1 MGNLTSKEAAICKLN
16 VALNSHNPAAIN
28 VAKYEVFKATSN
40 ILEWVSD
47 YTFLSKL
54 GVPFDYG
61 VDIIRK
67 GERFYRIRTYDEKVD
82 YSDAKQ
88 WEPPP
93 SRPKNRANEQGQCAL
108 YLGSTEMVCLLE
120 THIERG
126 APYMLATYECVDD
139 ITLAGFLQMDKNN
152 QLHNLI
158 GMVLN
163 SFLIAPAR
171 NDKNAELFS
180 FLDEYYGKLT
190 VDELHI
196 YDDIKLPFKFGV
208 LNQKGNYYKL
218 TNLFCETFEKKSSE
232 GIRYSSCYLPME
244 TIGIECSDYNIVLYE
259 KGISRMKFVGCE
271 KKKNT
276 QSFTSVD
283 IVKALLGK
291 DAKK

>member
-1 MGNLTSKEAAICKLN
+1 MANLTSKEEAICKLTD
-16 VALNSHNPAAIN
+16 ALNSHNSAAIN
-28 VAKYEVFKATSN
+28 LAKYEVFKEASN

-54 GVPFDYG
+54 GVSFDYG
-61 VDIIRK
+61 VDVIRK
-67 GERFYRIRTYDEKVD
+67 GERLYRIRTYDETVD

-88 WEPPP
+88 WASPP
-93 SRPKNRANEQGQCAL
+93 SRPKNRANVQGQCAL
-108 YLGSTEMVCLLE
+108 YLGSTETICLLE
-120 THIERG
+120 THIEKG

-139 ITLAGFLQMDKNN
+139 ITLAGFLQMDRNN

-163 SFLIAPAR
+163 AFFIAPAR

-180 FLDEYYGKLT
+180 FLDKYYGKLT

-196 YDDIKLPFKFGV
+196 SDDMKLPFKFGV

-218 TNLFCETFEKKSSE
+218 TNLLCKTFEKKSAE

-244 TIGIECSDYNIVLYE
+244 TVGIECSNYNVVLYE
-259 KGISRMKFVGCE
+259 KGISKMKFVGCE

-276 QSFTSVD
+276 QLFTSVD
-283 IVKALLGK
+283 IAKVLLEK
-291 DAKK
+291 DTKK